1 MSDALFLTA
10 GLGALV
16 IAFAAGFVMRSARE
30 RRVSEVTELAFQ
42 ELARRDEEARR
53 RISALE
59 RQLQLSSE

>member
-1 MSDALFLTA
+1 MNEVLFLTA

-16 IAFAAGFVMRSARE
+16 IAFAAGFVTRSGRE
-30 RRVSEVTELAFQ
+30 RRLNEVTELAFQ

-59 RQLQLSSE
+59 RQLQLSNE